1 MMEKLF
7 NRERSHKSTFESSPR
22 GVSIMQNPF
31 ARISNPA
38 LREGL
43 LFGIVAGILEVI
55 FSFINLGSL
64 GTFIA
69 LALFL
74 VFGLIAGTRASQQTG
89 KMSTGAL
96 AGLWVGLFSTAIYA
110 IIVSSY
116 TFATLNVQLQDLQRS
131 IDQQHLNIKAT
142 DQLIFFG
149 VVVTI
154 IITLVLSA
162 LFGLAGG
169 AIGGSMGRRRAQ
181 LPPSPEYQEAMFEP
195 PPPPPPAQE

>member
-1 MMEKLF
+1 M
-7 NRERSHKSTFESSPR
+7 
-22 GVSIMQNPF
+22 
-31 ARISNPA
+31 
-38 LREGL
+38 REGL
-43 LFGIVAGILEVI
+43 LFGIVAGILELI

-64 GTFIA
+64 GTLIA

-89 KMSTGAL
+89 KMSTGVL

-110 IIVSSY
+110 VIVSIY
-116 TFATLNVQLQDLQRS
+116 TFATLNAQLQALQRS
-131 IDQQHLNIKAT
+131 LDQQHLNIKAT
-142 DQLIFFG
+142 NELILFG

-181 LPPSPEYQEAMFEP
+181 LPPSPEYQEALFE